1 MAAAGHPNAGIKI
14 DFKIIIKIHKI
25 FLLFLL
31 RIIGYD
37 KIVTRFNLALNN
49 PSGFKTVPNVNKQ
62 ELQEI
67 RAKANSIWSA
77 KDTYGKYLLDSNKND
92 YKLFLIF

>member
-1 MAAAGHPNAGIKI
+1 
-14 DFKIIIKIHKI
+14 
-25 FLLFLL
+25 
-31 RIIGYD
+31 
-37 KIVTRFNLALNN
+37 LALNN

-77 KDTYGKYLLDSNKND
+77 KDTYGKYN
-92 YKLFLIF
+92 Y